1 MRSIAARRAPG
12 GKLPKAILDQ
22 GEYPP
27 HPPPPIDE
35 NEFPD
40 PSLELSHA
48 ALEAESVDFGM
59 MPSAQAGAGAMM
71 GSAEGAVLGMGG
83 EAGYI
88 GQVGLRNI
96 LQVKVR
102 STELGGL
109 HVHHSAIQ

>member
-1 MRSIAARRAPG
+1 MTFRERQALVDRYDKWQQMRAVAAKRGPG
-12 GKLPKAILDQ
+12 GKLPKMIVEQ

-27 HPPPPIDE
+27 LPPPPIDE

-59 MPSAQAGAGAMM
+59 MPTGVAGGVM

-88 GQVGLRNI
+88 GQVSD
-96 LQVKVR
+96 V
-102 STELGGL
+102 
-109 HVHHSAIQ
+109 